1 MLSRLGAAWGTFGA
15 WRRGQPRTTPVSCG
29 TFRLTVHL
37 GERPWAALLQTAYRP
52 WHARGHGLDRPC
64 RARPADRSLVAE
76 DRSAGGVRDRTG
88 PGAPGTR
95 WRTAR

>member
-37 GERPWAALLQTAYRP
+37 GERPWAALLQTPYRP
-52 WHARGHGLDRPC
+52 WLGLPRFDGQGWWLGQATWV
-64 RARPADRSLVAE
+64 RASWRLAVSN
-76 DRSAGGVRDRTG
+76 SSGVR
-88 PGAPGTR
+88 
-95 WRTAR
+95 